1 MTPGHCSC
9 RCLGTFEPVSEQ
21 SWAEALELFRIPHLS
36 RLGRGR
42 TCWKFVLTH
51 QSLDFGAYGGGGSH
65 CALWVLFCY
74 VLLCLGFF
82 FFRAGHVTDGF
93 VREPCGRERRFTSP
107 QIGGAHV
114 DFIRKRL
121 LKQQEEA
128 EEARKEMALV
138 DPTQLI
144 NYSMATGE

>member
-1 MTPGHCSC
+1 M
-9 RCLGTFEPVSEQ
+9 EE
-21 SWAEALELFRIPHLS
+21 E
-36 RLGRGR
+36 
-42 TCWKFVLTH
+42 VLT
-51 QSLDFGAYGGGGSH
+51 
-65 CALWVLFCY
+65 VLCGFCF
-74 VLLCLGFF
+74 VMFCFVWLLVF

-93 VREPCGRERRFTSP
+93 VREPCGPERRFTSP

-121 LKQQEEA
+121 LKRQEEA